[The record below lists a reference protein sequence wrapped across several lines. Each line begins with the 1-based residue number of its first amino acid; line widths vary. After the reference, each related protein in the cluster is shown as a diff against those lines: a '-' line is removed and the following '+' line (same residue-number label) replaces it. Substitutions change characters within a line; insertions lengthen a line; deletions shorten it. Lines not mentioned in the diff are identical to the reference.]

1 MMKSWVWGIATVMVT
16 LSTWMGLAQDI
27 EIPRTTGGRPDL
39 QGIWTNKTLTPL
51 TRPREFAET
60 PALNQEQVQR
70 LEGDN
75 QVYLDAEYA
84 NSDPHRGAG
93 FGAQAGDDGN
103 TEDGYN
109 EFWKD
114 VGTRIQV
121 IDGEYRASI
130 IIDPADG
137 QIPYAGDP
145 RTRFRRDPGAPG
157 RSDGPEGRPLAERCL
172 LAFGSHSGPPMLP
185 VMYNSN
191 YQFVQTDDYVMIM
204 AEMAHDARIIRLNN
218 SEHMSGMNKWM
229 GDSVGRWEGD
239 TLVVETRGF
248 NPQQSFRGASENLIV
263 TERFNRVS
271 ISEILYRFTVEDPTV
286 FSQPF
291 TGELIFNARPTR
303 ESMYEYACHEGN
315 YALAGI
321 LAGARE
327 LERQT
332 AAQDKVTEAVR

>member
-1 MMKSWVWGIATVMVT
+1 MIKPWVLGIATAMLT
-16 LSTWMGLAQDI
+16 LGSSGSLPQES
-27 EIPRTTGGRPDL
+27 EIPRTASGRPDL
-39 QGIWTNKTLTPL
+39 QGVWTNKTLTPL
-51 TRPREFAET
+51 TRPRVFAET
-60 PALNQEQVQR
+60 RALSAEQVQR

-84 NSDPHRGAG
+84 DSDPNRAAG

-114 VGTRIQV
+114 VGTQIQM
-121 IDGEYRASI
+121 INGEYRSSI

-137 QIPYAGDP
+137 QIPYLGDP
-145 RTRFRRDPGAPG
+145 RIRFRRDPGAPG

-185 VMYNSN
+185 VMYNNN
-191 YQFVQTDDYVMIM
+191 YQFVQTDDYVMIL
-204 AEMAHDARIIRLNN
+204 AEMAHDARIIRLKD
-218 SEHMSGMNKWM
+218 SKHMAGMDKWM
-229 GDSVGRWEGD
+229 GDSIGHWEED
-239 TLVVETRGF
+239 TLIVETRGF
-248 NPQQSFRGASENLIV
+248 NPQQSFRGASANLMV
-263 TERFNRVS
+263 TERFSR
-271 ISEILYRFTVEDPTV
+271 ISESEMLYSFTVEDPTV
-286 FSQPF
+286 FSQAF
-291 TGELIFNARPTR
+291 TGELMFNTRPAR

-327 LERQT
+327 LERQE
-332 AAQDKVTEAVR
+332 AAAEN

>member
-1 MMKSWVWGIATVMVT
+1 MIKPWVLGIGTVMVT
-16 LSTWMGLAQDI
+16 ISAGMGLAQDI
-27 EIPRTTGGRPDL
+27 EIPRTASGRPDL

-51 TRPREFAET
+51 TRPKEFAET
-60 PALNQEQVQR
+60 RALSQQQVQR

-84 NSDPHRGAG
+84 DSDPDRAAG

-114 VGTRIQV
+114 VGTRIQM

-137 QIPYAGDP
+137 QIPYADDP

-185 VMYNSN
+185 VMYNNN
-191 YQFVQTDDYVMIM
+191 YQFVQTDDYVMIL
-204 AEMAHDARIIRLNN
+204 AEMAHDERTIRLDN
-218 SEHMSGMNKWM
+218 SEHMIGMNKWM
-229 GDSVGRWEGD
+229 GDSIGRWEGD

-248 NPQQSFRGASENLIV
+248 NPQQSFRGASENLTV
-263 TERFNRVS
+263 TERFSRVS
-271 ISEILYRFTVEDPTV
+271 PSEILYRFTVEDSNV
-286 FSQPF
+286 FSQAF
-291 TGELIFNARPTR
+291 TGGLMFNAGR
-303 ESMYEYACHEGN
+303 AW
-315 YALAGI
+315 
-321 LAGARE
+321 
-327 LERQT
+327 
-332 AAQDKVTEAVR
+332 EAV